1 VIDRQLTAPVYQALK
16 AELDLDAIRRI
27 LQAVSLQPEG
37 SRLADLS
44 TRAEPTTN
52 LLIRSAG
59 WLPSSR
65 ITLPV

>member
-44 TRAEPTTN
+44 IRAEPTTN

-59 WLPSSR
+59 WLLSSR
-65 ITLPV
+65 ITLAV